1 PSLPLVRTSHPS
13 PYPHPLHDALPIYFG
28 RIFRNIAEM
37 SALGLPQVAA
47 VMGSCTA
54 GGAYIPAM
62 CDETV
67 IVNGNGTIFLGGPQ
81 LVKAATGEVVD
92 AEALGGAD
100 LHTRLSGVADHFAED
115 DLHALTIVRQIVGRS
130 ASRSFAP
137 PPLVPRAPLYDPAQ
151 LPGVINANP
160 KEPIPAQE
168 ILARLLD
175 GSELV

>member
-81 LVKAATGEVVD
+81 LVKAD
-92 AEALGGAD
+92 RKS
-100 LHTRLSGVADHFAED
+100 TRLNSSHVKSSYAVFC
-115 DLHALTIVRQIVGRS
+115 L
-130 ASRSFAP
+130 
-137 PPLVPRAPLYDPAQ
+137 
-151 LPGVINANP
+151 
-160 KEPIPAQE
+160 KKK
-168 ILARLLD
+168 
-175 GSELV
+175 